1 MSKGNQR
8 MHEMTQRLNDKN
20 KWVRDALKLRGYS
33 QRDLARAWGIAD
45 PSVSRF
51 ISGEENADL
60 PLSRAVTLASML
72 GITLD
77 DLARGLGMKGRRV
90 EPSVP
95 VDAVPAFGTFSMTL
109 QEAGIV
115 RVTMCQDVPSA
126 VASELVAVLGGS
138 GKRAKSR
145 AA

>member
-1 MSKGNQR
+1 MSTR
-8 MHEMTQRLNDKN
+8 KN
-20 KWVRDALKLRGYS
+20 ETNAWVRDALRLNGYS

-51 ISGEENADL
+51 ISGEEGVDP

-77 DLARGLGMKGRRV
+77 DLAKGLGLKGRRV
-90 EPSVP
+90 EPSIQVERGVP
-95 VDAVPAFGTFSMTL
+95 HVGTFSMTV
-109 QEAGIV
+109 QEPGTV
-115 RVTMCQDVPSA
+115 RVVMCQDVPA
-126 VASELVAVLGGS
+126 ETASELVAVLGGS
-138 GKRAKSR
+138 RRRSK

>member
-1 MSKGNQR
+1 MGAR
-8 MHEMTQRLNDKN
+8 KN
-20 KWVRDALKLRGYS
+20 ETNAWVRDALKKHGYS

-51 ISGEENADL
+51 ISGEENTDP

-77 DLARGLGMKGRRV
+77 ELAKGLGLKGRRV
-90 EPSVP
+90 EPSIHVDVVP
-95 VDAVPAFGTFSMTL
+95 QFGTFSMTV
-109 QEAGIV
+109 QEPGIV
-115 RVTMCQDVPSA
+115 RVTMCQDVPA
-126 VASELVAVLGGS
+126 ETASELVSILG
-138 GKRAKSR
+138 GKRAKVKS